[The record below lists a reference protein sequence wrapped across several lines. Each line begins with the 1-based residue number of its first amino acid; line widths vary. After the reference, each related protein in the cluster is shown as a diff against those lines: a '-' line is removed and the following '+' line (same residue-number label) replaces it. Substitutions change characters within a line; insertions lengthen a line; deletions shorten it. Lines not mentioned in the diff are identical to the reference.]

1 MPIWGSRD
9 TRSRAG
15 GFVGL
20 RIRRDSGKV
29 RAARA
34 SRHAGTPVHGHT
46 AGGAQ
51 REAASRAQNSHVRL
65 IERRYKVTGLSLHVR
80 VFHSR
85 VERSKVRSKS
95 NNYNYKKEFHIAPG
109 VKFDRPSTETWD
121 FGTPMHAAAKGG
133 HCSLLVCHEAA
144 MHFPSRKYP
153 VEWLRNV
160 DASGIRWLMLQPR
173 YSSTPIFSDW
183 ATPGSREK
191 GSVANATRF
200 DAKFILAHLPNYE
213 LRWSSPR
220 ISTYIF
226 YAFERRTNADSL
238 V

>member
-65 IERRYKVTGLSLHVR
+65 IERRYEVSLYTR

-85 VERSKVRSKS
+85 VASRSYSRLERSKVRSKS
-95 NNYNYKKEFHIAPG
+95 NNYKGEFHIAPG

-133 HCSLLVCHEAA
+133 PIAACLCVRQRCSTFRVGRTQ
-144 MHFPSRKYP
+144 S
-153 VEWLRNV
+153 
-160 DASGIRWLMLQPR
+160 SGFATLMLR
-173 YSSTPIFSDW
+173 AYD
-183 ATPGSREK
+183 G
-191 GSVANATRF
+191 
-200 DAKFILAHLPNYE
+200 
-213 LRWSSPR
+213 
-220 ISTYIF
+220 
-226 YAFERRTNADSL
+226 
-238 V
+238 